1 MNQIKYRWKLW
12 KVYTTEIDKTVH
24 CIILAIFPV
33 LATALLINFSW
44 ISILGIAGYTVIA
57 YALIMKDVWHNAYHR
72 TETLR
77 ALGWHVTDQLH
88 KWSFINITKSG
99 AGYHIAPDDPAED
112 PDEFSTEAYT
122 DEIVIRRGIDG
133 DGREF
138 TAYRIPDDLDDVVAI
153 GLLETTKQQYLAD
166 VMEGEDN
173 E

>member
-1 MNQIKYRWKLW
+1 MKHLKLRWRMW
-12 KVYTTEIDKTVH
+12 KTYTSKMDKTVH
-24 CIILAIFPV
+24 AVIVALYLILTA
-33 LATALLINFSW
+33 ALLIDFSW
-44 ISILGIAGYTVIA
+44 LNILVIVGYTVIA

-72 TETLR
+72 TENLR

-88 KWSFINITKSG
+88 KWAFINITKSG
-99 AGYHIAPDDPAED
+99 AAYHIKPDSPAED

-138 TAYRIPDDLDDVVAI
+138 MAYRIPDDLDDVVAI

-166 VMEGEDN
+166 VMEGE